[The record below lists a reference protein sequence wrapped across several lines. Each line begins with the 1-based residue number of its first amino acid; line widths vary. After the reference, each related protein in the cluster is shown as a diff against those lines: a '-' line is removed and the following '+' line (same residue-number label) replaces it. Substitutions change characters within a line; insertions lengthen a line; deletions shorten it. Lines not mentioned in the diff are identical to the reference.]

1 MVKCAN
7 KMRKQVKEEE
17 RKMKK
22 SLCLM
27 LVICMLCSTLQTVTV
42 SFAGAAKAEASQS
55 NTGALEAFKQNYD
68 VQEIFEK
75 VYLFY
80 CDHETVNRLTINL
93 YDSVKD
99 LENGKIKAKCEKVV
113 GINGYE

>member
-1 MVKCAN
+1 
-7 KMRKQVKEEE
+7 
-17 RKMKK
+17 MKK
-22 SLCLM
+22 WIWMILITGTLAGGIASLHLPKEDFQIYTSM
-27 LVICMLCSTLQTVTV
+27 KSSFDNYVDVTLQVIV
-42 SFAGAAKAEASQS
+42 
-55 NTGALEAFKQNYD
+55 NRQNYD

-99 LENGKIKAKCEKVV
+99 LENGKIKAKCENVID
-113 GINGYE
+113 INGYE